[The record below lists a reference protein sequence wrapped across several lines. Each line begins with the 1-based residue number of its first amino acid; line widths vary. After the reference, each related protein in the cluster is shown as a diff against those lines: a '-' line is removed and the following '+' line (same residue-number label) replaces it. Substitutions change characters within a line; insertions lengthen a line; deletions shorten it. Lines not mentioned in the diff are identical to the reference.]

1 MNEYQEFEFIDLKTN
16 KLMNHTCNPDELCS
30 DFETNDLPYNFNPV
44 FFNKEVFSKYKMD
57 REKYNINSHYIE
69 EKNEWIL
76 RYFKTDDE
84 EQIFIQLQDLSFI
97 PPKEQ
102 HYWRAFNEPPSSKIS
117 YDAIKNFLLGEWTE
131 PNDLTQLKNNLR
143 KFPKCKIDG
152 EELSIW
158 EEPQIENQHNLDN
171 LNYVKLGTKNEWE
184 DEIQTLHLNIVAG
197 FNNDTIKLIARKMEC
212 YEKGYLSLKLL
223 ENCLNNL
230 KDIPSSEV
238 EQIMAPLFELNYYR
252 SKVISHTTGE
262 KYPEENLQI
271 NFKRLIMNLNISIS
285 FLSNI
290 IKAGFFD
297 FEEENESSN

>member
-1 MNEYQEFEFIDLKTN
+1 M
-16 KLMNHTCNPDELCS
+16 
-30 DFETNDLPYNFNPV
+30 
-44 FFNKEVFSKYKMD
+44 
-57 REKYNINSHYIE
+57 
-69 EKNEWIL
+69 
-76 RYFKTDDE
+76 
-84 EQIFIQLQDLSFI
+84 
-97 PPKEQ
+97 
-102 HYWRAFNEPPSSKIS
+102 
-117 YDAIKNFLLGEWTE
+117 
-131 PNDLTQLKNNLR
+131 
-143 KFPKCKIDG
+143 
-152 EELSIW
+152 
-158 EEPQIENQHNLDN
+158 DN

>member
-44 FFNKEVFSKYKMD
+44 FFNKEVFSKYKMY

-230 KDIPSSEV
+230 KNIPSSEV